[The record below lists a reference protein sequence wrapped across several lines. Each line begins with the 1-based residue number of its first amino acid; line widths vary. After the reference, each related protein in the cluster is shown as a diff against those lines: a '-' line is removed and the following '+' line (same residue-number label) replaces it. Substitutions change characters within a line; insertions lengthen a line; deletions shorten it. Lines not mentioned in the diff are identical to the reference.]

1 MTQQAQVNTLRR
13 KAGAGRPAPE
23 IGRMTTTRAL
33 RKAIA
38 QAAEDAVA
46 LTATATRV
54 DESRSSLTAFVGL
67 LPDNALIIRCKTEQD
82 QYGVVVLD
90 LQSLAALIE
99 VQTTGR
105 VVPNPARP
113 RDPTRTD
120 ALLAAGVID
129 EILKVFETMVA
140 EAGLSVV
147 NAISGYRYEIPL
159 ADARSIELG
168 LADVPYRLFQ
178 ADVSFGDGAKDG
190 KILILLPYDGL
201 AAHAGAS
208 PSKWQDDLQAVVQCA
223 SVEMEAILARKKL
236 PLRAVSEFQVG
247 TLIPLPRDVVTQIRL
262 EDMNGQIVT
271 RGRLGQAAGNR
282 AIRLTHPCD
291 MDVPGQDD
299 AAAGTDTNP
308 APPPPLGLG
317 ETATQIP
324 NDVGDD
330 LPTVDDLNQAADL
343 PDLPDLPDLSDLP
356 DLAGLGDDSAP
367 GLPDLPMP

>member
-13 KAGAGRPAPE
+13 KAGAGRPPPE
-23 IGRMTTTRAL
+23 IGRMSATRAL

-46 LTATATRV
+46 LAATATRV
-54 DESRSSLTAFVGL
+54 DESRSSLTAFLDL
-67 LPDNALIIRCKTEQD
+67 LPDNALIVRCKTEMD
-82 QYGVVVLD
+82 QHGIVVLD

-140 EAGLSVV
+140 DAGLPVAC
-147 NAISGYRYEIPL
+147 AISGYRYEMPL
-159 ADARSIELG
+159 ADARAIELG
-168 LADVPYRLFQ
+168 LADLPYRLFQ

-201 AAHAGAS
+201 ASGTGAS
-208 PSKWQDDLQAVVQCA
+208 PLKWQDDLQAVVQCA
-223 SVEMEAILARKKL
+223 SVEMEAILARKNM
-236 PLRAVSEFQVG
+236 PLQTVTNFKVG
-247 TLIPLPRDVVTQIRL
+247 TIIPLPRDAVSQIRL

-271 RGRLGQAAGNR
+271 RGRLGQAAGHR
-282 AIRLTHPCD
+282 AIRLTHPCHTD
-291 MDVPGQDD
+291 PPGQDD
-299 AAAGTDTNP
+299 VANGTEMGQP
-308 APPPPLGLG
+308 PPPPPLVMD
-317 ETATQIP
+317 ETAAP
-324 NDVGDD
+324 MPHDVADVLPPVAD
-330 LPTVDDLNQAADL
+330 LDL
-343 PDLPDLPDLSDLP
+343 PDLPDLP